1 MSDFTAIRAVTKT
14 LESSLTR
21 NITNSPDPQLN
32 GVPIDLR
39 SPKEMRLAGASGIS
53 LWLYRVTRDPDLL
66 NRPGARPAFGQILHQ
81 PLPIHLFYLVTP
93 LTARPED
100 RQVLLGKVLQ
110 VFNDQAIL
118 RGSDLQDT
126 LKGSAEEL
134 RMTLETLTLE
144 ELTRIWYSLQEPY
157 DLSVTYA
164 VQVISIESDLEPI
177 EAAPVLSKRTT
188 YSQILSD

>member
-14 LESSLTR
+14 LESALKE
-21 NITNSPDPQLN
+21 NITNNPDPQLN

-39 SPKEMRLAGASGIS
+39 SPKEMRLAGASGVS

-66 NRPGARPAFGQILHQ
+66 NRPPGRPTFGQVLHQ
-81 PLPIHLFYLVTP
+81 ALPIHLYYLITP
-93 LTARPED
+93 LTGRPED

-110 VFNDQAIL
+110 VFNDHAIL

-126 LKGSAEEL
+126 LKGTAEEL

-144 ELTRIWYSLQEPY
+144 ELTRIWYSLSEPY

-164 VQVISIESDLEPI
+164 VQVIKIDSDLEPI
-177 EAAPVLSKRTT
+177 KIAPVLSKRTT
-188 YSQILSD
+188 YAQILSD